1 MRRAFTITV
10 LLALSLALSAQPQGA
25 RADVNP
31 VAEGEIKALELKLAE
46 LIVHAD
52 WDEYEKHLASDYP
65 HTRDN
70 GHVENKDDALA
81 SLRDVKRKIIVMEM
95 EPADLAI
102 RIYGEPDGVNHFI
115 SIAELRVFGQFARI
129 APPLN
134 PGEFDFAAHAR
145 GDGRLIRI
153 RSSVPECVSMLEQG
167 AKWSIARWMRIG
179 IVVEISV
186 YASEQLSA
194 NTPRCHCSRQR
205 RSSLRKVGSR
215 PRSGG
220 STAFMY
226 VDMAKRPSQRAPSPE
241 RRAKS
246 TIPARLRAAA
256 LAAFPDSLGGLR
268 ASAARLRARGRL
280 EIGLARRLRQRRR
293 RRRLAIRLGLSRR
306 FGLG

>member
-102 RIYGEPDGVNHFI
+102 RIYGDTAVSNAEFTTSVRDSGQVKTRRTRQTHVFVKRDGQWHL
-115 SIAELRVFGQFARI
+115 IA
-129 APPLN
+129 
-134 PGEFDFAAHAR
+134 D
-145 GDGRLIRI
+145 
-153 RSSVPECVSMLEQG
+153 QG
-167 AKWSIARWMRIG
+167 TMIG
-179 IVVEISV
+179 
-186 YASEQLSA
+186 
-194 NTPRCHCSRQR
+194 
-205 RSSLRKVGSR
+205 K
-215 PRSGG
+215 
-220 STAFMY
+220 
-226 VDMAKRPSQRAPSPE
+226 
-241 RRAKS
+241 
-246 TIPARLRAAA
+246 
-256 LAAFPDSLGGLR
+256 
-268 ASAARLRARGRL
+268 
-280 EIGLARRLRQRRR
+280 
-293 RRRLAIRLGLSRR
+293 
-306 FGLG
+306 